1 MGIVSAIERQ
11 IHYFKTQCDVRIT
24 EKECNGGFE
33 ENCASW
39 KLLVLFLQ
47 DANKRHCHLHVTD
60 SSGKYFEYFFYSCNL
75 TFTLFPEKVSL
86 LSALRH
92 SFQIFTSHFIC
103 LEFFL
108 ILAENHTQNSDI
120 FSTHFPFMVHLHSFW
135 ATRQKN

>member
-33 ENCASW
+33 ENCASL

-75 TFTLFPEKVSL
+75 TFHTFSRKGVITFSIKAFVSDFYI
-86 LSALRH
+86 
-92 SFQIFTSHFIC
+92 SF
-103 LEFFL
+103 
-108 ILAENHTQNSDI
+108 
-120 FSTHFPFMVHLHSFW
+120 HLP
-135 ATRQKN
+135 